1 MSSKKAGEWLAS
13 HPKLLHVLFV
23 GLFVLTQ
30 VGIVVAEN
38 GGGGVDG
45 P

>member
-1 MSSKKAGEWLAS
+1 MSSDDITEWIAS

-23 GLFVLTQ
+23 GLVVLTQ
-30 VGIVVAEN
+30 VGIVIAEN

>member
-1 MSSKKAGEWLAS
+1 MSPNDITERLAS

-23 GLFVLTQ
+23 AAFVFTQ
-30 VGIVVAEN
+30 VGIVVADN
-38 GGGGVDG
+38 GGSNYNG

>member
-1 MSSKKAGEWLAS
+1 MSSADITDWIAS
-13 HPKLLHVLFV
+13 HPKLLHALFV
-23 GLFVLTQ
+23 GFIVLSQ
-30 VGIVVAEN
+30 AAVVVADN